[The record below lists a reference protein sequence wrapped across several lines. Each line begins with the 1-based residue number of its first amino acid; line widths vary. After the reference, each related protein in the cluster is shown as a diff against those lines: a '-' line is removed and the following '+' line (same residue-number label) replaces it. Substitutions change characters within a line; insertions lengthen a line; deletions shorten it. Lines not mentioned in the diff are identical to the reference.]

1 MMHDVDTSQKGD
13 TAPLCR
19 SEITDDD
26 FLGGQLKVLQPV
38 RGYRAGLDAVLLAA
52 AVEANSDRRTRVLDV
67 GAGVGTVGLCVARR
81 LPFAEVVLFERE
93 AALVDL
99 ARENITRNGLEGRVR
114 ACLGE
119 VGARAGHYLEREG
132 LKDGSFTHV
141 LANPPFF
148 DGGSATRSAS
158 KLRAAAHVMDG
169 GDFEVWGRFLARMAG
184 PAGQALVIHKADALA
199 KVLAGLEGRFGRIRV
214 LPIRPRPGEN
224 ANRVI
229 VSGIRGSKAPL
240 SVLPGFVLHGDG
252 NGFTPAAE
260 AILREGRGLY
270 PK

>member
-1 MMHDVDTSQKGD
+1 MHDVDTSQKDD

-19 SEITDDD
+19 SELTDDH
-26 FLGGQLKVLQPV
+26 FLGGKLKVLQPA

-52 AVEANSDRRTRVLDV
+52 AVEANADRPMRVFDV

-81 LPFAEVVLFERE
+81 LPLAQVVLFERE
-93 AALVDL
+93 AALVEL
-99 ARENITRNGLEGRVR
+99 AKENIARNGLEGRVR
-114 ACLGE
+114 ACKGE
-119 VGARAGHYLEREG
+119 VGARARDLEQQG
-132 LKDGSFTHV
+132 LKDASFTHV

-148 DGGSATRSAS
+148 DVGSATRSAS

-169 GDFEVWGRFLARMAG
+169 GDFSVWGRFLARMAG

-199 KVLAGLEGRFGRIRV
+199 KILAGLDGRFGNIKV
-214 LPIRPRPGEN
+214 LPIRPRHGEN

-229 VSGIRGSKAPL
+229 VSGVRGSKAPL
-240 SVLPGFVLHGDG
+240 SVLPDFVLHGDG

-260 AILREGRGLY
+260 AILRDGSGLH
-270 PK
+270 PE